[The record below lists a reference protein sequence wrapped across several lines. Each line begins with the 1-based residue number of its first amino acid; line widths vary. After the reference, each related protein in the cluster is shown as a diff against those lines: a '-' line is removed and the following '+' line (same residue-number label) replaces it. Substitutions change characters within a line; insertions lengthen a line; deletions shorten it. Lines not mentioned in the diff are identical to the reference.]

1 MLYEKQ
7 NLENMDN
14 KVIVFF
20 TWISTLIGIA
30 SCSDGSKTSTGSI
43 KPVISCE
50 NEILNVTSL
59 DEKEHNIKIYI
70 EKKEV
75 VNKPYSD
82 VYKASIPSILKG
94 YGSNYDIAL
103 MAISGISTGIALNI
117 KIDDVIDTIV
127 YATIEPL
134 ETKKCTSSI
143 RGNCARLISAE
154 SNPEQEVNIK
164 KWLFRKN
171 KQLEQYQIDQMKGIL
186 AKINSNGTS
195 DYVTN
200 GSIPVLKNFAG
211 VSYQV
216 TSEMKADHYILYASS
231 SDKEIKDFVEE
242 IVANNFELTS
252 KSLATSMNCY
262 RKMDSDGYKCIT
274 LIGIN
279 DDWSYS
285 VEPLGLV
292 AIDNS
297 APFRHN
303 IDKETVSSFVFRG
316 NKRVILPNS
325 KPNIFG
331 FANVSE
337 IKSDGNGVS
346 CNVTFRI
353 DFGGD
358 VKSVTV
364 VREIYAP
371 DRSWCSL
378 KAGKKTVTLANE
390 SSPYIFTYPLH
401 LIDGDNIVPII
412 VEDNHGNSLKYEINI
427 PASFTRHTPDVQI
440 DNNINVW

>member
-1 MLYEKQ
+1 M
-7 NLENMDN
+7 NN
-14 KVIVFF
+14 KVVVFF
-20 TWISTLIGIA
+20 VWMSTLIGVV
-30 SCSDGSKTSTGSI
+30 SCLERGKTLTNSI
-43 KPVISCE
+43 NPVISYE

-59 DEKEHNIKIYI
+59 DEKEHNIIIYI

-75 VNKPYSD
+75 VNKHYTG
-82 VYKASIPSILKG
+82 VYKTSISNILKR
-94 YGSNYDIAL
+94 YGSNFDIAL
-103 MAISGISTGIALNI
+103 MATSGISTGIALNV
-117 KIDDVIDTIV
+117 KVDNVIDTIV

-134 ETKKCTSSI
+134 EIKKRTSCI
-143 RGNCARLISAE
+143 RGNCAQLILAE
-154 SNPEQEVNIK
+154 SNPEQDVNIK
-164 KWLFRKN
+164 KWLFHKN
-171 KQLEQYQIDQMKGIL
+171 KQLAQYQIEQMKGVL
-186 AKINSNGTS
+186 AKINSNGTV
-195 DYVTN
+195 DYITN
-200 GSIPVLKNFAG
+200 ATIPVLKNFAG
-211 VSYQV
+211 TSYQV

-231 SDKEIKDFVEE
+231 SDKEIKDFVEY
-242 IVANNFELTS
+242 IVANDFELTS
-252 KSLATSMNCY
+252 KSLDASMNCY
-262 RKMDSDGYKCIT
+262 RKIGSDGYKCIT

-297 APFRHN
+297 APFRQN
-303 IDKETVSSFVFRG
+303 IDKETINSFVFKG
-316 NKRVILPNS
+316 SKRVILPNS

-331 FANVSE
+331 FANVTE
-337 IKSDGNGVS
+337 IKFKGNIES

-378 KAGKKTVTLANE
+378 KAEKKIVHLANK

-412 VEDNHGNSLKYEINI
+412 VEDNHGNSSKYEINI
-427 PASFTRHTPDVQI
+427 PASFTRHTPDIQI

>member
-1 MLYEKQ
+1 MLYGKQ

-20 TWISTLIGIA
+20 AYICTLIGIA
-30 SCSDGSKTSTGSI
+30 SCSDGSKTSSDSI
-43 KPVISCE
+43 KPVVSCE

-75 VNKPYSD
+75 VNKSYSD
-82 VYKASIPSILKG
+82 VYKASIPTIFKG
-94 YGSNYDIAL
+94 YGSNYEIAL

-200 GSIPVLKNFAG
+200 GTIPVLKNFAG

-216 TSEMKADHYILYASS
+216 SSEMKADHYILYASS

-242 IVANNFELTS
+242 IVANDFELTS
-252 KSLATSMNCY
+252 KSLGTSMNCY

-279 DDWSYS
+279 DDWSYN

-292 AIDNS
+292 AIDNTPPRQLS
-297 APFRHN
+297 TPSQGIN
-303 IDKETVSSFVFRG
+303 QILLKG
-316 NKRVILPNS
+316 NKRVVIPKS
-325 KPNIFG
+325 KPMIDG
-331 FANVSE
+331 MAYVSVLDW
-337 IKSDGNGVS
+337 DGNGLE
-346 CNVTFRI
+346 CNVTFNVL
-353 DFGGD
+353 FSGD
-358 VKSVTV
+358 AKSITV
-364 VREIYAP
+364 VRN
-371 DRSWCSL
+371 
-378 KAGKKTVTLANE
+378 KKLCYPGEHRIENKVVNL
-390 SSPYIFTYPLH
+390 SDKDSPYMFTYTLH
-401 LIDGDNIVPII
+401 FEGGNNIIPII
-412 VEDNHGNSLKYEINI
+412 VEDYHGNRNEYTINV
-427 PASFTRHTPDVQI
+427 PARFTRNTPDVQI